1 MIVVGNNTV
10 ASQMHKFQTGNAP
23 ASAVDPIPIPARA
36 GDTDTRSENRTV
48 RTDNSARATAG
59 LTPRLVPLRFVS
71 PKASPAFCLGASR
84 LRHCSRRKLGTNQL
98 APYMDNTWLPACGP
112 AAARGPITAAR
123 MAPVRPL
130 VGTRTVHVFS
140 SIRRHKFSEL
150 WRIRTC
156 DFDSN

>member
-10 ASQMHKFQTGNAP
+10 ASQMHKFQTGKRTGQRRGSHSHP
-23 ASAVDPIPIPARA
+23 STSGRYRYQIGESDGSDRQFGA
-36 GDTDTRSENRTV
+36 GHR
-48 RTDNSARATAG
+48 
-59 LTPRLVPLRFVS
+59 LTPRLVPLRFVL
-71 PKASPAFCLGASR
+71 PKAR
-84 LRHCSRRKLGTNQL
+84 KRHRPFLPWRVPDFVTVRVGTNQL

-112 AAARGPITAAR
+112 AAARGPITATR